1 MVERALWMP
10 RTELALWLGWAQA
23 RRVEQG
29 WMLDRRILCRRG
41 GHRLVFIEVF
51 LIVIPAAG
59 NQIQ

>member
-1 MVERALWMP
+1 MP